1 MRNKNK
7 ISCNENKEKPF
18 GSDVSIVEPNKG
30 GNPESESNGKS
41 SDDWMLFSLKIREYE
56 REYPTEE
63 AIKLAIKYCIDKG
76 IHKEYLE
83 QNSFH
88 VLNIMMQ
95 VRADQ
100 KNRRKT

>member
-1 MRNKNK
+1 MGNKNK
-7 ISCNENKEKPF
+7 TSSNKNKEKLL
-18 GSDVSIVEPNKG
+18 GSNVSIVEPNKG
-30 GNPESESNGKS
+30 GNPESESDRKS
-41 SDDWMLFSLKIREYE
+41 SDDWTVFSLKIREYE
-56 REYPTEE
+56 REYPTEK

-83 QNSFH
+83 KNSFH